1 MYAYVNMLGRN
12 DLINCTNKLT
22 LFAGKESNRC
32 KPATMQRKE
41 RNHCRNNAND
51 SFGKGFCRT
60 RSSTAS

>member
-51 SFGKGFCRT
+51 SFG
-60 RSSTAS
+60 